1 MLMVRE
7 ILRSVVSQTVPVIL
21 ICLGANLDVLAA
33 AASRYEL
40 LKRGNPA
47 FNFSCIALIS
57 TAVTGC
63 SVLLGK
69 TAGSFFPPEAAKSAA
84 GAIFILLSLYAIG
97 SAFRRRTPEQDST
110 PHKGSHTAR
119 VLLLGV
125 MLSVNNIGLGIAAGV
140 AGMQPGMLVCFTLIF
155 TLLACYIGM
164 LCAKKLRRYL
174 SGRSLT
180 LLSNLLLLAIGL
192 YELLNGLIARGF

>member
-1 MLMVRE
+1 M
-7 ILRSVVSQTVPVIL
+7 SGKSQIKIPQAQVNFKDNIFVL
-21 ICLGANLDVLAA
+21 IIVCL
-33 AASRYEL
+33 
-40 LKRGNPA
+40 
-47 FNFSCIALIS
+47 
-57 TAVTGC
+57 
-63 SVLLGK
+63 
-69 TAGSFFPPEAAKSAA
+69 
-84 GAIFILLSLYAIG
+84 
-97 SAFRRRTPEQDST
+97 
-110 PHKGSHTAR
+110 GSHTAR

-155 TLLACYIGM
+155 TLLACYIGV

-180 LLSNLLLLAIGL
+180 LLSNLILLAIGL

>member
-1 MLMVRE
+1 MLVLSE
-7 ILRSVVSQTVPVIL
+7 IFYSVVSEAVPVIL

-40 LKRGNPA
+40 LKSGNPA
-47 FNFSCIALIS
+47 FNFSCITLIS
-57 TAVTGC
+57 TAVTGL
-63 SVLLGK
+63 SVWLGRA
-69 TAGSFFPPEAAKSAA
+69 AGSFFPPEAAKSAA
-84 GAIFILLSLYAIG
+84 GAIFILLSLHAIG
-97 SAFRRRTPEQDST
+97 SELCRRKSKQDSA
-110 PHKGSHTAR
+110 PSGGSQTAR
-119 VLLLGV
+119 VLLLGF

-140 AGMQPGMLVCFTLIF
+140 AGLQPVLLVCFTLIF
-155 TLLACYIGM
+155 TLLACCMGV

-180 LLSNLLLLAIGL
+180 LLSNFLLLAIGL